1 MIFKGTSIMTRAIT
15 TSVLWTTLVAPAAA
29 LELTR
34 TAPTALS
41 PKPVAPVAGVV
52 FEEDFNEI

>member
-1 MIFKGTSIMTRAIT
+1 MTRAIT
-15 TSVLWTTLVAPAAA
+15 TFVLWTTLVGPAAA

-34 TAPTALS
+34 TSPKTLS
-41 PKPVAPVAGVV
+41 PKPVAPVTGVV